1 MLLLLHFHS
10 GQKFQTSVERVLRI
24 WKERKV
30 YDGQFVKEL
39 QLLIGEK
46 RDDNGVWRKKG
57 GRDGNQRGK
66 RERA

>member
-1 MLLLLHFHS
+1 M
-10 GQKFQTSVERVLRI
+10 RI

-39 QLLIGEK
+39 QLLIGET

-57 GRDGNQRGK
+57 GRDGN
-66 RERA
+66 